1 MSISNY
7 QELDESIY
15 DMLEKIRRK
24 PGMYIGERSI
34 NRLHAFLTGYRAG
47 LGRLGF
53 YPRDVDEF
61 HRFHD
66 WVANRLGFY
75 ESTSG
80 WCNMIRDKST
90 SETEA
95 FDQFFLFL
103 DEFRK
108 NAGVK

>member
-1 MSISNY
+1 MSIPNR

-15 DMLEKIRRK
+15 DILEKIRSK
-24 PGMYIGERSI
+24 PGMCIGERSI
-34 NRLHAFLTGYRAG
+34 NRLLGFLTGYRAG

-53 YPRDVDEF
+53 YPRDVEEL

-66 WVANRLGFY
+66 RVANRLGFY

-80 WCNMIRDKST
+80 WCNMIREKST
-90 SETEA
+90 SESEA
-95 FDQFFLFL
+95 FEKFFLLL

-108 NAGVK
+108 HDVK